1 MLTYNKD
8 GTWSGYGKKE
18 DLKSIDSTVASI
30 TVEIPTYT
38 YGKYGKV
45 QTGSVKKTASITV
58 SNPDGSS
65 KGATQYWDIIN
76 ALNAAG
82 IDNPYPWTNEKN
94 LTDAAKKLEGE
105 NQGKKNYNNK
115 MAEYNAKVDKQNT
128 VYDKVVQLANTTKG
142 GDYLTQKAALEKLK
156 GEAEAAG
163 LTLEDVKDS
172 YDNFYKTAKINV
184 WDTAK
189 GAQPPNSKEKGFDA
203 KYYLEQNPDV
213 KEKWEEAKKNGDLDV
228 LATYANNGV
237 PDINAFA
244 LSDYT
249 FVGKPAGKR
258 GNAAEILNIVNDYV
272 EKAPT
277 EQEKQFIKDD
287 LLGISYQQLK
297 GYTPEKGDVEKVL
310 EGGFEALEEG
320 PAAKSDSLLEGIVGE
335 EIGADVIKKTNQ
347 FGALAQ
353 DTLKETIAEMQQAK
367 KKEMMLDV
375 IGNFSGFNEVLNF
388 NKTLAEGLIGDTGIG
403 GVLGI
408 TGDKKTLNKI
418 EEGLKGITGANNSTI
433 YNWQQWFDGELSKK
447 YSQDLELGLK
457 EGDVEKKIQVQAD
470 FAKQYIEQ
478 YLVPKFNESKSMGQ
492 FVEYIDVFDPEGK
505 FQNPLQTQD
514 ILNAAVDAAALTNK
528 TYLEQLNALKDA
540 TFDPT
545 FYFNP
550 SDNLQSQEAKD
561 LAESKTL
568 QELYSKQAST
578 VASDWEEA
586 KKQVQKKE
594 GYWYEQAY
602 KYGVD
607 VNDKNAFAK
616 LHYQTV
622 GNQQGFDPVENFAT
636 NAKIQD
642 YIYMK
647 VLPAIKNKTATM
659 SVFGNFLK
667 PKDISDQLFAAGGVN
682 PDDKSTWTKML
693 DLFKIKD
700 FDGSFADLETYVI
713 ETLSGNSALEIQKK
727 IKDLKKEGITPT
739 QDNLGVYYIP
749 KKEDAVDEAEPKTG
763 LYSTFK
769 SAGYK
774 GTEDEFYTEFFPDL
788 SKQEQQLLSKE
799 GLQGFLSLDLT
810 DPYTALGGVE
820 KLLADEDDKDFTS
833 IFFSMGENEEDQEED
848 TKESEDL
855 FGLGFGSSTKSKSG
869 TELLSDFTS
878 FLKF

>member
-1 MLTYNKD
+1 MLTYDKKT
-8 GTWSGYGKKE
+8 GTWSGKKSYISA
-18 DLKSIDSTVASI
+18 KSINTKASI
-30 TVEIPTYT
+30 TVD
-38 YGKYGKV
+38 G
-45 QTGSVKKTASITV
+45 KTAEVEV
-58 SNPDGSS
+58 SNSDGSS
-65 KGATQYWDIIN
+65 KDLGNFYWTVIN

-82 IDNPYPWTNEKN
+82 IPNPEPWNNEKALSN
-94 LTDAAKKLEGE
+94 KIKEVQGTNQAKKSYNEGYV
-105 NQGKKNYNNK
+105 KDYNT
-115 MAEYNAKVDKQNT
+115 KVDAVNAL
-128 VYDKVVQLANTTKG
+128 YDKVIQTANTTKG
-142 GDYLTQKAALEKLK
+142 GDYLAQKAALEKYSLD
-156 GEAEAAG
+156 AASLG
-163 LTLEDVKDS
+163 LDINDILDS
-172 YDNFYKTAKINV
+172 YNDFYKAEKINT

-203 KYYLEQNPDV
+203 AYYLSENPEV
-213 KEKWEEAKKNGDLDV
+213 QEKWDEAKKAGDLDV
-228 LATYANNGV
+228 LATYTN
-237 PDINAFA
+237 PQSFA
-244 LSDYT
+244 LWDYT
-249 FVGKPAGKR
+249 VVGKAAGKR
-258 GNAAEILNIVNDYV
+258 GNAAEILNIVKDYV

-277 EQEKQFIKDD
+277 DQEKQAIKDD
-287 LLGISYQQLK
+287 MLGISYQQLK
-297 GYTPEKGDVEKVL
+297 GYAPAKSDVDKVL
-310 EGGFEALEEG
+310 EEGFEALEEG
-320 PAAKSDSLLEGIVGE
+320 DVAKADTLLESIVGE
-335 EIGADVIKKTNQ
+335 EFGQDVIKKTNQ

-353 DTLKETIAEMQQAK
+353 DTLKETIAEMQDAK
-367 KKEMMLDV
+367 KKELMLDV

-447 YSQDLELGLK
+447 YAQDLELGLT
-457 EGDVEKKIQVQAD
+457 EGEAEKQIDIDAD
-470 FAKQYIEQ
+470 FATQYIQQ
-478 YLVPKFNESKSMGQ
+478 YLKPKFDESKSMSQ
-492 FVEYIDVFDPEGK
+492 FIEYIDVFDPEGK

-514 ILNAAVDAAALTNK
+514 MLNAAVDAADLQNK
-528 TYLEQLNALKDA
+528 VYLQQLDALKDG

-550 SDNLQSQEAKD
+550 SDNIQSQEAKD

-568 QELYSKQAST
+568 QDLYTKQAET

-586 KKQVQKKE
+586 KKQVQQKE
-594 GYWYEQAY
+594 GYWYDQAY

-607 VNDKNAFAK
+607 VNNKDEFAK

-622 GNQQGFDPVENFAT
+622 GNQQNFDPAENFAT

-667 PKDISDQLFAAGGVN
+667 PKDISDQLFAAGGVD

-749 KKEDAVDEAEPKTG
+749 KEEDKADEAEPKTS
-763 LYSTFK
+763 LYATFK
-769 SAGYK
+769 GAGFK
-774 GTEDEFYTEFFPDL
+774 GSEDEFYEEFFPDL
-788 SKQEQQLLSKE
+788 SKEEQQLLSKD
-799 GLQGFLSLDLT
+799 GLQGFLDLDLS
-810 DPYTALGGVE
+810 DPYQALGGVE
-820 KLLADEDDKDFTS
+820 ALLAGDEDEDKTSS
-833 IFFSMGENEEDQEED
+833 IFFSFEDDDEEAAAADEEDD
-848 TKESEDL
+848 DL
-855 FGLGFGSSTKSKSG
+855 FGLGFGSSSKSKSG
-869 TELLSDFTS
+869 TELLSDFSS
-878 FLKF
+878 FFKF